1 MLPGAPLLA
10 VYGQGM
16 PARLVVSK
24 DARLLSE
31 PTFPAFDA
39 SARRIPALARCLFLV
54 SASVALIA
62 ALTWFALLFGTRAA
76 GYEPAKANGTSMEP
90 ALHHGD
96 SLVLGKADP
105 ASVQIGDVVWALHEG
120 WPIMHRVVDIYT
132 DARGERIVITKGD
145 NLPEA
150 DPPVKATEVG
160 GRLVLKVPALGAAAR
175 VVGLED
181 GFRMLVLLVQG
192 FAASSIVFG
201 LVYLQDVKRGARA
214 PARSNGPAGLFDA

>member
-1 MLPGAPLLA
+1 
-10 VYGQGM
+10 
-16 PARLVVSK
+16 
-24 DARLLSE
+24 
-31 PTFPAFDA
+31 
-39 SARRIPALARCLFLV
+39 
-54 SASVALIA
+54 
-62 ALTWFALLFGTRAA
+62 
-76 GYEPAKANGTSMEP
+76 MEP

-105 ASVQIGDVVWALHEG
+105 ASVQIGEVVWALHEG

-150 DPPVKATEVG
+150 DPPVKATDVG

-201 LVYLQDVKRGARA
+201 LVYLQDVKRGRGRQRART
-214 PARSNGPAGLFDA
+214 ARRVCSTPSLHPKRTANHSSSISSPSTVRRSSDPGNDVASPWP